1 MTKAEFES
9 KSFDE
14 VMEQLN
20 GECNEITTYYS
31 LIDYIKTELDNDNL
45 DLALFLL
52 DAIYNDPSP
61 YDSVWWIYDY
71 SMGPLQTPVNIHCK
85 EDVEHLIKD

>member
-20 GECNEITTYYS
+20 GECNEITTYDS
-31 LIDYIKTELDNDNL
+31 LINYIKTELDNDNL
-45 DLALFLL
+45 GLALFLL
-52 DAIYNDPSP
+52 DAMYNDPSL
-61 YDSVWWIYDY
+61 YGSVWWIYDY
-71 SMGPLQTPVNIHCK
+71 SMGTLQTPVNIHCK
-85 EDVEHLIKD
+85 EDVEHLIED

>member
-20 GECNEITTYYS
+20 EECDEITTYDL
-31 LIDYIKTELDNDNL
+31 LINYIKTELDNDNL
-45 DLALFLL
+45 HLALFLL

-71 SMGPLQTPVNIHCK
+71 SMGTLDTPVCVSAK
-85 EDVEHLIKD
+85 EDVEHLIED